1 MKQCER
7 GHFYD
12 ETRYETCRYCSEV
25 QQGVGATVGLSPAAP
40 VGATVPLRSPGAGV
54 SAGAAQ
60 AGAHT
65 VAVMRKAIG
74 FDPPVAFL
82 VVTDGPH
89 RGEHFA
95 LKAGR
100 SFIGRAADADVSLPS
115 DDTVSRE
122 AHALISYDQKANSF
136 LIAPGQSRGLTYL
149 GDRQVVNAESL
160 EPYGVIEVGKTK
172 AVFLPLCG
180 PHFRWE

>member
-25 QQGVGATVGLSPAAP
+25 QQGVGATVGLGPAAP
-40 VGATVPLRSPGAGV
+40 VGATVPLRTPGAG
-54 SAGAAQ
+54 AG
-60 AGAHT
+60 GAHT
-65 VAVMRKAIG
+65 VAVMHKRIG

-82 VVTDGPH
+82 VATEGPH
-89 RGEHFA
+89 RGEHFP

-122 AHALISYDQKANSF
+122 SHALISYDQKANSF
-136 LIAPGQSRGLTYL
+136 MIAPGTSRGLTYL
-149 GDRQVVNAESL
+149 SDHEVVGAEQL
-160 EPYGVIEVGKTK
+160 EAYDVVEVGRTK

>member
-12 ETRYETCRYCSEV
+12 ETRYETCRYCSDV

-40 VGATVPLRSPGAGV
+40 VGATVPLRSPAP
-54 SAGAAQ
+54 GAAPGQ
-60 AGAHT
+60 SGAHT
-65 VAVMRKAIG
+65 VAVMRGRIG
-74 FDPPVAFL
+74 FDPPVAFV
-82 VVTDGPH
+82 VVTAGPH
-89 RGEHFA
+89 RGEHFSVR
-95 LKAGR
+95 AGR
-100 SFIGRAADADVSLPS
+100 SFIGRSADADVALPS

-122 AHALISYDQKANSF
+122 AHALISYDQKTNSF
-136 LIAPGQSRGLTYL
+136 LIAPGQSRGLTYR
-149 GDRQVVNAESL
+149 GDHEVVGAEKL
-160 EPYGVIEVGKTK
+160 EPYDTIEVGKTK